1 MFYTPQAPFVRQ
13 PVSVRPYAESSIH
26 SYSFFFFFEILDYFS
41 FNITCTL
48 NPVRKLFN
56 AGSLSRT
63 LFAKISRNVRRL
75 FKPHLHLD
83 SVYRKR
89 FKDIILLSQL
99 NLSYRRSASLGVLCL
114 LLIERLVRRTGFL
127 MFFEGL
133 RVRSFVLVVFF
144 SGGHV
149 A

>member
-1 MFYTPQAPFVRQ
+1 MLKVAFIV
-13 PVSVRPYAESSIH
+13 IL
-26 SYSFFFFFEILDYFS
+26 FFFFFEILDYFS

-114 LLIERLVRRTGFL
+114 LLIERLVRRMGFL